1 MSTKVVIGHTYSEN
15 EEYVTVNKR
24 SERPLSAVLGFVFG
38 CLFGLLAIEYF
49 SYVEVIFIVIAS
61 TLVGFVTATCQRSES
76 IPKHRVIRIRKR
88 WGKVAVDYVV
98 YDNPV
103 IDLLEK

>member
-1 MSTKVVIGHTYSEN
+1 MSTKVVTGHTYSEN
-15 EEYVTVNKR
+15 DEYVIVNKR
-24 SERPLSAVLGFVFG
+24 SERPLGAVLGFVFG
-38 CLFGLLAIEYF
+38 CLFILLAVDFF
-49 SYVEVIFIVIAS
+49 SYIEAIYIVFAS
-61 TLVGFVTATCQRSES
+61 ILVGFVTATSERSES

-98 YDNPV
+98 YDDPV